1 MISKYD
7 EIKQYLKEEA
17 LKPASRKKMPT
28 TRELMKRFGASQS
41 PVSRAI
47 RDLQDEGIIVC
58 RQGSGIVSCG
68 NSKQPEINAIETDK
82 SFKNILFIYV
92 DFFAENLWNMQ
103 HTVNSYGLQQN
114 CKIINCRV
122 QQGDDLKTIID
133 NCMEDT
139 KLEGIIMLLGADRIS
154 GQVIDYLGTL
164 KIRII
169 MLDSNFDYQERRNN
183 ITQLMADTAEGG
195 RLCAEELYKA
205 GHRKIAYIRNEPE
218 TNVTETRVNAIA
230 AFCREHGMELS
241 VFTSSVRSWEDSM
254 EASCKVTLENMSAIK
269 EKEISGIIYTS
280 VNGAFAAIR
289 PLRQA
294 GFRIPEDISLIACS
308 DGLHMRYCDP
318 PLSIA
323 NADYIQMSR
332 DALDIIT
339 GLKKSSQCIL
349 YPYKSEI
356 RKSIAIR

>member
-1 MISKYD
+1 MSSKYD
-7 EIKQYLKEEA
+7 EIKQYLKAEA
-17 LKPASRKKMPT
+17 LKPASRKRMPT

-68 NSKQPEINAIETDK
+68 SSKQPEISARTPEKNL
-82 SFKNILFIYV
+82 KNILFLYV

-103 HTVNSYGLQQN
+103 HTVNSYGLQQD

-122 QQGDDLKTIID
+122 QQGDDLKSIID
-133 NCMEDT
+133 NCIEDT
-139 KLEGIIMLLGADRIS
+139 KIEGIIMLMGADRMP
-154 GQVIDYLGTL
+154 GQLIDYLGTL

-169 MLDSNFDYQERRNN
+169 MLDSNFDYPERRGN
-183 ITQLMADTAEGG
+183 ITQLMADTADGG

-218 TNVTETRVNAIA
+218 TNVTETRLDAMSR
-230 AFCREHGMELS
+230 FCKEKQMELS

-269 EKEISGIIYTS
+269 EKQISGIIYTS

-308 DGLHMRYCDP
+308 DGVHMRYCDP
-318 PLSIA
+318 PLSVA

-339 GLKKSSQCIL
+339 GLKKSSPCIV
-349 YPYKSEI
+349 YQYKSEI
-356 RKSIAIR
+356 RQSIANR